1 MALFENNGDQ
11 STEKKQ
17 YIVLRDKTGEDV
29 AYINPVKTVSKE
41 LLVKSLSDKGLSVE
55 IRESKGDV
63 LELEL

>member
-17 YIVLRDKTGEDV
+17 YIVLLDKAGEDV

-41 LLVKSLSDKGLSVE
+41 LLVKTLLGKGLNAE